1 MLKFQLKLWFVLQI
15 DQVSLLITEFLV
27 LSIATFMIFLPNF
40 TGQQVI
46 SESEKLNQS
55 LFNYLN
61 LKKNKKFKSSLIIFM
76 ERLKRPSKV
85 AAFGVFPINLET
97 FLSIINMAFSLFTAM
112 KSLKDE

>member
-1 MLKFQLKLWFVLQI
+1 LKLWFVLQI
-15 DQVSLLITEFLV
+15 DQVLVLIKESIV
-27 LSIATFMIFLPNF
+27 LSIATFIIFLPNL

-46 SESEKLNQS
+46 TESEKLNQS
-55 LFNYLN
+55 LFNYSN

-112 KSLKDE
+112 KALKDK